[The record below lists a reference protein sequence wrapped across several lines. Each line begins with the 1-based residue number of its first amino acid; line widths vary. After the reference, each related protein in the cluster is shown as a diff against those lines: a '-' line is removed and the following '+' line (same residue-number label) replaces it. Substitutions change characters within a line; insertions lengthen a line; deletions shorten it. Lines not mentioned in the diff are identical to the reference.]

1 MARKKKGADAA
12 PPVRGYAICTVV
24 RSGSTWLTELLRTTE
39 VLGNP
44 NEYFST
50 DMMQRARR
58 KYPSDRL
65 AQIGLVLS
73 EGMTPN
79 NIYGLKVFPR
89 QFDLLSN
96 EVLWT
101 EHLPNLQFIH
111 LERRDILG
119 QAISRVRAHQT
130 QQWRAEHEAAADP
143 VYDAEEIW
151 QSLRFVARQQAR
163 WRLFFGRSGLNPL
176 HLVYEDI
183 LKDPQGTVDAI
194 AALVGLDPAPK
205 VNVDLIKI
213 EVQRDETSADW
224 RERFVRRYRDPDHL
238 PPL

>member
-1 MARKKKGADAA
+1 MAKRKKAPEAA
-12 PPVRGYAICTVV
+12 PPVKGYAICTVV
-24 RSGSTWLTELLRTTE
+24 RSGSTWLTELLRSTE

-58 KYPSDRL
+58 NYPADRES
-65 AQIGLVLS
+65 QIKLVLS

-89 QFDLLSN
+89 QFDLLSS

-101 EHLPNLQFIH
+101 KHLPNLRFIS

-130 QQWRAEHEAAADP
+130 QQWRADHEAAADP

-176 HLVYEDI
+176 YLVYEDI
-183 LKDPQGTVDAI
+183 LQDPQGTVDAI
-194 AALVGLDPAPK
+194 AALVGLEPSPK
-205 VNVDLIKI
+205 VNVDAIKI
-213 EVQRDETSADW
+213 EVQRDETSTEW
-224 RERFVRRYRDPDHL
+224 RERFLKKYSDPDHL

>member
-1 MARKKKGADAA
+1 MAKRKKAADAVA
-12 PPVRGYAICTVV
+12 SVRGYAICTIV
-24 RSGSTWLTELLRTTE
+24 RSGSTWLTELLRSTGL
-39 VLGNP
+39 LGNP

-50 DMMQRARR
+50 DMMQRVRR
-58 KYPSDRL
+58 NYPADRA
-65 AQIGLVLS
+65 AQIQLVLS
-73 EGMTPN
+73 EGLTPN

-89 QFDLLSN
+89 QFDLLSS
-96 EVLWT
+96 ELLWT
-101 EHLPNLQFIH
+101 QHLPNLSFIN

-163 WRLFFGRSGLNPL
+163 WRLFFARSGLTPL
-176 HLVYEDI
+176 HLIYEDI
-183 LKDPQGTVDAI
+183 LQDPQGTVDAI
-194 AALVGLDPAPK
+194 AALVKLDPSPK
-205 VNVDLIKI
+205 VNLDLIKI
-213 EVQRDETSADW
+213 EVQRDETSAEW
-224 RERFVRRYRDPDHL
+224 RARFLKRYADPDHL